1 MYGGNVFQKAIEK
14 LETEEKYSRGN
25 SSIFEFDP
33 VPLNE
38 FIRGKRFLGL
48 PELSP
53 RQYEAVEY
61 ATQIYF
67 TPTLKSLGW
76 KRLRYVNELVLLW
89 GKGSGK
95 DFVARVML
103 MRIAYLLLA
112 LKNPQAYFY
121 SPDMSCGSESIHM
134 LNTASTKDQA
144 SNVFFAPLRRYVKS
158 SPFFKDRAEVLASEI
173 RFEKAITLIS
183 GHSEAEAQ
191 EGLNLIIV
199 VLDEIAAFKTDEEVA
214 DLKRTRLRKNIPMSA
229 NSLHDLAMTSI
240 MRFPKVGKVV
250 SLSFPR
256 FKGDF
261 ITTRYDEGKNDSK
274 IYTSF
279 GSTFDINPTKKALD
293 FAHEK
298 KRNPIRYA
306 CRILCEPK
314 VAEDAFFKNHV
325 AIKRAF
331 RRDLPNPI
339 DMETGHYKYDFRCK
353 GTDNFLRFGH
363 VDLAKNRC
371 RAAFSF
377 VHAYNVKQEKIEAED
392 KEGEKQIVTV
402 DMPLLKMDVL
412 AYFEAPPGGEVDFA
426 KVQSMLVEFVEQR
439 GFYVALLTFDG
450 YQSLQMMQAMAAK
463 GLEVDIQSV
472 DRTREAYE
480 TWQDAL
486 YEGRFVSYYNKILV
500 EEEMPF
506 LIDWKGKRIEHRTGR
521 GKDGSDAV
529 AGAVNNCVK
538 EEGWGNIE
546 FWSEKSTEKGQ
557 SPKGFEVFKAEEL
570 KF

>member
-1 MYGGNVFQKAIEK
+1 MYGGRIFQRAIDK
-14 LETEEKYSRGN
+14 MGAEEKHSRED

-33 VPLNE
+33 VPLKE

-53 RQYEAVEY
+53 KQYEAIDY
-61 ATQIYF
+61 ATQIYY
-67 TPTLKSLGW
+67 TDTLKKLGW

-144 SNVFFAPLRRYVKS
+144 ANVFFSPLRRYVKN
-158 SPFFKDRAEVLASEI
+158 SPFFKDRAEVLTSEI

-279 GSTFDINPTKKALD
+279 GSTFDINPTKKASD

-331 RRDLPNPI
+331 NPDLPNPI
-339 DMETGHYKYDFRCK
+339 EMETGRYKSWFQCK
-353 GTDNFLRFGH
+353 DNFLRFGH

-377 VHAYNVKQEKIEAED
+377 VHAYDVKQETIEVED
-392 KEGEKQIVTV
+392 EKGKKEIVTV

-412 AYFEAPPGGEVDFA
+412 AYFEAPPGGEVNFA
-426 KVQSMLVEFVEQR
+426 RIQSMLIEFVEQR

-450 YQSLQMMQAMAAK
+450 YQSLQMMQAMQAR
-463 GLEVDIQSV
+463 GLEVDAQSV

-480 TWQDAL
+480 TLQDAL
-486 YEGRFVSYYNKILV
+486 YEGRFISYYNKILV
-500 EEEMPF
+500 EDELPF
-506 LIDWKGKRIEHRTGR
+506 LVDWKGTRIEHRTGR

-538 EEGWGNIE
+538 EEGWGNID
-546 FWSEKSTEKGQ
+546 FWSEKSAEKGQ

>member
-1 MYGGNVFQKAIEK
+1 MHSKTIFQKAIEK
-14 LETEEKYSRGN
+14 IETRKDFSRES
-25 SSIFEFDP
+25 SSIFEFEP
-33 VPLNE
+33 VLLEE

-48 PELSP
+48 PKLSP
-53 RQYEAVEY
+53 KQYEAIDY
-61 ATQIYF
+61 ATQIYN
-67 TPTLKSLGW
+67 TDTLKSLGW

-144 SNVFFAPLRRYVKS
+144 ANVFFSPLRRYVKN
-158 SPFFKDRAEVLASEI
+158 SPFFKDRAEVLTSEI

-261 ITTRYDEGKNDSK
+261 ITSRYDEGKNDSK

-279 GSTFDINPTKKALD
+279 GATFDINPTKKASD

-331 RRDLPNPI
+331 NRDLPNPI
-339 DMETGHYKYDFRCK
+339 DMDTGRYKSGFRCA
-353 GTDNFLRFGH
+353 DSFLRFGH

-371 RAAFSF
+371 RAAFCF
-377 VHAYNVKQEKIEAED
+377 VHAYDVKQERIETED
-392 KEGEKQIVTV
+392 KKGEKQIVTV
-402 DMPLLKMDVL
+402 DMPLLKLDVL
-412 AYFEAPPGGEVDFA
+412 AYFQAPPGGEVNFA
-426 KVQSMLVEFVEQR
+426 EIQSMLVEFVEQR

-450 YQSLQMMQAMAAK
+450 YQSLQMMQAMEAK

-480 TWQDAL
+480 TLQDAI
-486 YEGRFVSYYNKILV
+486 YEERFTSYYNKILV
-500 EEEMPF
+500 EEELPF
-506 LIDWKGKRIEHRTGR
+506 LIDWKGTRIEHRTGR

-538 EEGWGNIE
+538 EEGWGSIE
-546 FWSEKSTEKGQ
+546 FWSEKPAQQGQ
-557 SPKGFEVFKAEEL
+557 MPKGFEAFKVEEV

>member
-1 MYGGNVFQKAIEK
+1 MGNVFQKEMEK
-14 LETEEKYSRGN
+14 LGADKRFSRGS

-53 RQYEAVEY
+53 KQYEAVEY
-61 ATQIYF
+61 ATQVYF
-67 TPTLKSLGW
+67 TETLKSLGW
-76 KRLRYVNELVLLW
+76 KRIRYVNELVLLW

-95 DFVARVML
+95 DFVSRIML
-103 MRIAYLLLA
+103 LRIAYLLLA

-121 SPDMSCGSESIHM
+121 SPDMSCGSEPIHM

-144 SNVFFAPLRRYVKS
+144 SNVFFAPLRRYVRN
-158 SPFFKDRAEVLASEI
+158 SPFFKGRAEVLASEI
-173 RFEKAITLIS
+173 RFEKAINLIS

-191 EGLNLIIV
+191 EGLNLIVV
-199 VLDEIAAFKTDEEVA
+199 VLDEIAAFKTEEEVA
-214 DLKRTRLRKNIPMSA
+214 DLKRTRLRKNIPQSA
-229 NSLHDLAMTSI
+229 NSLHDFAMSSVMT
-240 MRFPKVGKVV
+240 RFPKVGKVV

-261 ITTRYDEGKNDSK
+261 ITARYAEGKNDPA

-279 GSTFDINPTKKALD
+279 GSTFDINPTKKASD
-293 FAHEK
+293 FVREK

-306 CRILCEPK
+306 CRIMCEPK
-314 VAEDAFFKNHV
+314 VAEDAFFKNHI

-331 RRDLPNPI
+331 NRDLKNPI
-339 DMETGHYKYDFRCK
+339 DMETGRYKSWFQC
-353 GTDNFLRFGH
+353 TDEFLRFGH

-377 VHAYNVKQEKIEAED
+377 VHAYAVKQEKIENE
-392 KEGEKQIVTV
+392 EGKIMVV
-402 DMPLLKMDVL
+402 DMPLLKQDVI
-412 AYFEAPPGGEVDFA
+412 AYFEAPPGGEVNFA
-426 KVQSMLVEFVEQR
+426 KIQAMLVEFVEQR
-439 GFYVALLTFDG
+439 GFRVELLTFDG
-450 YQSLQMMQAMAAK
+450 YQSIQMMQALESK
-463 GLEVDIQSV
+463 GVAVELQSV

-480 TWQDAL
+480 TWQDAI
-486 YEGRFVSYYNKILV
+486 YEGRFTSYYNKILV

-506 LIDWKGKRIEHRTGR
+506 LIDWKGTRIEHRTGR

-538 EEGWGNIE
+538 AEGWGNIE
-546 FWSEKSTEKGQ
+546 FWSEKSVEKGM
-557 SPKGFEVFKAEEL
+557 SPEGFEVFKHEEL

>member
-1 MYGGNVFQKAIEK
+1 MHSGGVFQRAVDK
-14 LETEEKYSRGN
+14 LETEKATSRGN
-25 SSIFEFDP
+25 ASIFEFEP
-33 VPLNE
+33 VPLKE

-53 RQYEAVEY
+53 KQYEAIDY
-61 ATQIYF
+61 ATQIYY
-67 TPTLKSLGW
+67 TDTLKKLGW

-103 MRIAYLLLA
+103 LRIAYLLLA
-112 LKNPQAYFY
+112 LRNPQAYFY
-121 SPDMSCGSESIHM
+121 SPEMSCGSESIHM

-144 SNVFFAPLRRYVKS
+144 ANVFFSPLRRYVKN
-158 SPFFKDRAEVLASEI
+158 SPFFQGRAEVLASEI

-191 EGLNLIIV
+191 EGLNLMIV
-199 VLDEIAAFKTDEEVA
+199 ILDEIAAFKTDEEVA

-279 GSTFDINPTKKALD
+279 GATFDINPTKKASD

-298 KRNPIRYA
+298 KRNPIRFA

-325 AIKRAF
+325 AINRAF
-331 RRDLPNPI
+331 NRDLPNPI
-339 DMETGHYKYDFRCK
+339 DMETGRYKSWFRC
-353 GTDNFLRFGH
+353 TDDFFRFGH

-377 VHAYNVKQEKIEAED
+377 VHAYDVKQETIEAED
-392 KEGEKQIVTV
+392 EKGKKQMVTV

-412 AYFEAPPGGEVDFA
+412 AYFQAPPGGEVNFA
-426 KVQSMLVEFVEQR
+426 QIQSMLIEFVEQR
-439 GFYVALLTFDG
+439 GFYVAMLTFDG

-463 GLEVDIQSV
+463 GLEVDSQSV

-480 TWQDAL
+480 TWQDAI
-486 YEGRFVSYYNKILV
+486 YEGRFLSYYNKILV

-546 FWSEKSTEKGQ
+546 FWSEKSAERGQ
-557 SPKGFEVFKAEEL
+557 SPKGFEVFKTEEL